1 MSTGVSTLASPSTL
15 VGQLWPSRDETRFA
29 VIRAALLVL
38 AGSLM
43 LTVSAK
49 ISVPFYPVPMTMQ
62 TLVVLLIGAT
72 YGLRLGA
79 ATVAAYLLQG
89 LSGLPVFAGA
99 VRGPGLHG
107 WTDWRISRRVPRS
120 RDRDGLPRGA
130 RLDRSSVRIAGMMA
144 IGHSVIF
151 AFGLGWLAFLMP
163 LSRAW
168 DVGAAPFVA
177 ATVLKTALAVAALQ
191 AAWSF
196 VQRDGPAR

>member
-1 MSTGVSTLASPSTL
+1 
-15 VGQLWPSRDETRFA
+15 
-29 VIRAALLVL
+29 
-38 AGSLM
+38 M

-89 LSGLPVFAGA
+89 LAGLPVFAGA
-99 VRGPGLHG
+99 FAGPAYMAGPTGGFLVGFLAAAIVTGYLAEHG
-107 WTDWRISRRVPRS
+107 WTGS
-120 RDRDGLPRGA
+120 LA
-130 RLDRSSVRIAGMMA
+130 RIAGMMA

-163 LSRAW
+163 LTRAW